1 MLFRSMAG
9 EKNPMYGKRGINN
22 PKYGIPLTDEQ
33 KENIRKALKGKPFT
47 EEHKENIRKSRIGM
61 KLSEEHKKNISL
73 GCKGRKISDKCK
85 KASREAN
92 IKNIVLLNDLSVYES
107 ITDAMNTYKIARQS
121 IGKVC
126 MGERNY
132 AGIINNEK
140 AIWMYL
146 DDYNYCIEN
155 SIDFNLYKKEKYHK

>member
-1 MLFRSMAG
+1 MNYQKQLDEIISQ
-9 EKNPMYGKRGINN
+9 KN
-22 PKYGIPLTDEQ
+22 
-33 KENIRKALKGKPFT
+33 NIRKALKGKPFT
-47 EEHKENIRKSRIGM
+47 KEHKESIRKSRIGI
-61 KLSEEHKKNISL
+61 KLSESHKANISL
-73 GCKGRKISDKCK
+73 GLKGRPISDKCK
-85 KASREAN
+85 KAMRESN
-92 IKNIVLLNDLSVYES
+92 IKSVILLNDLSVYGS

-146 DDYNYCIEN
+146 EDYNYCIAN
-155 SIDFNLYKKEKYHK
+155 SIDFNKYKKEKYHK